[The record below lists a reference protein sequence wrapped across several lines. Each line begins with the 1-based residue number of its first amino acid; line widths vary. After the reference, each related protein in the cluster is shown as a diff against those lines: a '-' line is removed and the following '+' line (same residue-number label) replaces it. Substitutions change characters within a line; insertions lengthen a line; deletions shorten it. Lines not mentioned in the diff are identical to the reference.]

1 MTHTRSVPC
10 LPPQQQAAAVARE
23 WWVGRIKSSCFNCHF
38 SSSSQIIQ
46 LPAILTSMQF
56 STRPLWRIFK
66 FGALATFAAC
76 ALCALFGS
84 SPALGRSLL
93 LRAVGGAHE
102 SARLAEVKDLRNTHD
117 TQIPFFLPPV
127 LAFFASVVYGMTS
140 FGEAITFMI
149 CWSLSGALG
158 FLGSDYSFAKGVV
171 YSSIINLI
179 AYPITMW
186 IAREEIR
193 RSIWWG
199 VYCSLMLM
207 AFESYGVKVL
217 LFDHTG
223 YARHFIG
230 IAFAIFA
237 FWRANSAAHD
247 FGRARAVSASP
258 EPLWKDSDANAGAP
272 YILDEYETTVLD
284 SQERWNAHR
293 PFVEKFLTDFP
304 AVRRVYET
312 AFPRC
317 YESNKSTEAALAI
330 FAAGFLVSGFMFGLA
345 STGGPP
351 VMVTFILLKVSKGA
365 MRSIRS
371 VAGLWSILVWLW
383 NMFSHGSQGL
393 HIFSISSDW
402 PILSAIIIAGALG
415 SSLGAW
421 LRNFVSRDHLLFC
434 FYFLI
439 WGDAALLLG
448 VFQTSS
454 KHFIAFPE
462 VIIATVVLF
471 ASVAVSY
478 FQPDAVDALLL
489 KSDEM
494 LSMLSPRD
502 PPAAISLSRSEHLRL
517 VAHIEA
523 LKASGRLSS
532 EYEEALNSAVE
543 CRDPRAAA
551 ALRQG
556 GRDEKAD
563 GDVEEALLSL
573 ARRVVS
579 ERK

>member
-1 MTHTRSVPC
+1 
-10 LPPQQQAAAVARE
+10 
-23 WWVGRIKSSCFNCHF
+23 
-38 SSSSQIIQ
+38 
-46 LPAILTSMQF
+46 MQF
-56 STRPLWRIFK
+56 STRLLWRIFK
-66 FGALATFAAC
+66 FGALATFATC

-93 LRAVGGAHE
+93 LRADSGHE

-149 CWSLSGALG
+149 FWSLSGALG

-171 YSSIINLI
+171 YSSIINLV

-193 RSIWWG
+193 RTIWWG

-207 AFESYGVKVL
+207 AFESYGVQVL

-247 FGRARAVSASP
+247 FGRARAVSASL
-258 EPLWKDSDANAGAP
+258 EPLWQDSDANAGAP
-272 YILDEYETTVLD
+272 YILDETETIVLD
-284 SQERWNAHR
+284 SRERWNAHR

-304 AVRRVYET
+304 AVRRVYEA

-317 YESNKSTEAALAI
+317 YESNKTTEAALAI
-330 FAAGFLVSGFMFGLA
+330 FAAGYLVSGFMFGLA

-351 VMVTFILLKVSKGA
+351 VMVAFILLKVSKGA
-365 MRSIRS
+365 IRSVRS
-371 VAGLWSILVWLW
+371 VAGFWSIWVWLW
-383 NMFSHGSQGL
+383 NMFSHRGQGL

-402 PILSAIIIAGALG
+402 PILSVVIVAGALG

-421 LRNFVSRDHLLFC
+421 LRNFISRDHLLFC

-448 VFQTSS
+448 VFQPSS
-454 KHFIAFPE
+454 QRFIALPE

-494 LSMLSPRD
+494 LSMLSPRH
-502 PPAAISLSRSEHLRL
+502 PPAAVLPLSRSEHLQL
-517 VAHIEA
+517 VAHMQA
-523 LKASGRLSS
+523 LKAGGRLSS
-532 EYEEALNSAVE
+532 QHEEALNIAVE
-543 CRDPRAAA
+543 RRDPRAAA
-551 ALRQG
+551 ALRQVG
-556 GRDEKAD
+556 GDER
-563 GDVEEALLSL
+563 DVEEALLSL
-573 ARRVVS
+573 ARRVAS
-579 ERK
+579 EIESGS